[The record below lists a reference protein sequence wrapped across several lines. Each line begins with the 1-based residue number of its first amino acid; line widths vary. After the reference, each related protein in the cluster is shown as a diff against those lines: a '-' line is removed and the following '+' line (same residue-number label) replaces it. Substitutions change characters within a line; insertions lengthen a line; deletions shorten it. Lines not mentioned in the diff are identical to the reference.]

1 HPEFD
6 ALPRT
11 HVGAARLWAGGF
23 AGGRAALR
31 AVTGAE
37 ADRAP
42 TPPPRAGAPGL
53 LALVDDPHGRPGPAE
68 RAARAAIA
76 EAERHGLPRPA
87 GSGVEH
93 LVLAALAL
101 DRDETGQART
111 LLDAVDGREPAVR
124 DPVAEAGRAIVAGRL
139 HLARGEPRAALK

>member
-1 HPEFD
+1 ID
-6 ALPRT
+6 YLDGRL
-11 HVGAARLWAGGF
+11 GA
-23 AGGRAALR
+23 
-31 AVTGAE
+31 
-37 ADRAP
+37 
-42 TPPPRAGAPGL
+42 
-53 LALVDDPHGRPGPAE
+53 AE

-139 HLARGEPRAALK
+139 HLARGEPRAALKAVDVEIPAERPSPWARRASAVRALDQIGEVVEIKRAHSPNSTGPARTGPGP